1 MALSHSFPLL
11 PFIYILIK
19 SITKKSS
26 GTLGKTE
33 ISHPKTQS
41 TSMKIFNNITSR
53 FKFYI
58 QRIYRLTFKFNKQD
72 DVVWKDLK
80 KMHLR
85 SKWDSGIYEKD
96 RFIETIFSISET
108 EHRKFYYMI
117 TEGFYHCKV
126 NILDTFPV
134 DLTTDVFVLATHFN
148 NLLNNGVVVV
158 NPNSQS
164 VEYNIKR
171 EILIPFLYSGTLYDF
186 LIRHHSTSKDI
197 YKAFERLV
205 NEQEAPAIIIAD
217 LLNENNNNENNSN

>member
-26 GTLGKTE
+26 ETLEKTM
-33 ISHPKTQS
+33 IPKPKTQS
-41 TSMKIFNNITSR
+41 TFMKFFNNVTSQI
-53 FKFYI
+53 KFYI
-58 QRIYRLTFKFNKQD
+58 QRIYRLSFKFNKQD
-72 DVVWKDLK
+72 NVVWKDLK

-126 NILDTFPV
+126 NILNTFPV

-158 NPNSQS
+158 NPNNQS
-164 VEYNIKR
+164 VEFYMKR
-171 EILIPFLYSGTLYDF
+171 EILIPFLYSGELYDY

-217 LLNENNNNENNSN
+217 LLNESKNNDNKSN

>member
-26 GTLGKTE
+26 ETLEKT
-33 ISHPKTQS
+33 IIPKPKTQS
-41 TSMKIFNNITSR
+41 TFMKFFNNVTSQI
-53 FKFYI
+53 KFYI
-58 QRIYRLTFKFNKQD
+58 QRMYRLTFRFNKQD
-72 DVVWKDLK
+72 NVVWKDLK
-80 KMHLR
+80 KTHLR

-126 NILDTFPV
+126 NILDIFQV

-164 VEYNIKR
+164 VEFYMKR
-171 EILIPFLYSGTLYDF
+171 EILIPFLYSGALYDY

-217 LLNENNNNENNSN
+217 LLNENNNNEK